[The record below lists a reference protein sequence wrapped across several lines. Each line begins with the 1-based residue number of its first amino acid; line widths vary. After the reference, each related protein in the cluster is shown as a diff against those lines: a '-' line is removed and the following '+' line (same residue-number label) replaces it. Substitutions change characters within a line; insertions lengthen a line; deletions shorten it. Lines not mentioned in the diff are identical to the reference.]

1 MNLTFSVYSR
11 MSSSAGSKLGRRFQ
25 MVDPFSSEDPEA
37 AVGAA
42 PAVGGMTST
51 PKPNQRM
58 LPLWPVH
65 RQNRL
70 CTTTSSCEP
79 FGSATNVGPQPTMAA
94 VSNLF
99 LPPLLVHELTSLE
112 PNVCWHHEK
121 VADQAERVMQVTISN
136 LGSTDDTCSFKV
148 HS

>member
-1 MNLTFSVYSR
+1 M
-11 MSSSAGSKLGRRFQ
+11 
-25 MVDPFSSEDPEA
+25 
-37 AVGAA
+37 
-42 PAVGGMTST
+42 GGGGGGWQHGTR
-51 PKPNQRM
+51 N
-58 LPLWPVH
+58 H
-65 RQNRL
+65 IYIYIYIYIY
-70 CTTTSSCEP
+70 
-79 FGSATNVGPQPTMAA
+79 VGPQPTMAA

-121 VADQAERVMQVTISN
+121 VVDQAERVMQVTISN